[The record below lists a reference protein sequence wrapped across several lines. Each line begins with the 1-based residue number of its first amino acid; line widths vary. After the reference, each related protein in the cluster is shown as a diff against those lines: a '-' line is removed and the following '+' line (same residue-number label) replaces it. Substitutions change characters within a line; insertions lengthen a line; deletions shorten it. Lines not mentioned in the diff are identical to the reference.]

1 MLAVSEALSRN
12 RILHG
17 LPIAERNIVEQFLE
31 VRAVH
36 LGEILDRP
44 DEAIRHLY
52 FPVDAAL
59 SLMDIKDSAHSLDVA
74 LIGREGCSG
83 ASVAQG
89 SDASPCLNIVEI
101 DGWTVRMAALS
112 LAEHLP
118 KLPYMSAVLSR
129 YNLLLMR
136 QTVISVGC
144 SQFHSGEQRIAR
156 WLLAHSHRAG
166 LTVFPFTLEFL
177 SAQVGLDTQLV
188 RPIVET
194 MQQRGLI
201 TKGANSIAICDQ
213 QALLQQS
220 CACFQLAKDA
230 TDGYVEALTR
240 LARAYTH

>member
-1 MLAVSEALSRN
+1 MLAVSEALARN

-17 LPIAERNIVEQFLE
+17 LPAHERNIVQQHLE
-31 VRAVH
+31 VTQVH

-44 DEAIRHLY
+44 GEAIRYLY

-59 SLMDIKDSAHSLDVA
+59 SLMDIKDSSHTLDVA
-74 LIGREGCSG
+74 LIGPEGCSG

-101 DGWTVRMAALS
+101 DGCTVRMPVSS
-112 LAEHLP
+112 LAEYLV
-118 KLPYMSAVLSR
+118 KLPYVSAVLSR
-129 YNLLLMR
+129 FNLLLLR

-144 SQFHSGEQRIAR
+144 SQFHSADQRIAR
-156 WLLAHSHRAG
+156 WLLAHSHRAS
-166 LTVFPFTLEFL
+166 LTVFPFTLDFL
-177 SAQVGLDTQLV
+177 SAQVGIDAQQV
-188 RPIVET
+188 RPIVEH

-201 TKGANSIAICDQ
+201 TKRANSIAICDQ

-220 CACFQLAKDA
+220 CDCFQLVKDA

-240 LARAYTH
+240 LSRAYAH